1 MIKESGLSKE
11 EEIPQIRMIPNLG
24 LGLRVGNQFIQ
35 TIKMPGIGIFTQS
48 HILSQEEGG
57 EEISPNEPPSLP

>member
-1 MIKESGLSKE
+1 MINESGLSKE
-11 EEIPQIRMIPNLG
+11 EEIPQIR
-24 LGLRVGNQFIQ
+24 RVGNQFIQ

-57 EEISPNEPPSLP
+57 EEISPNDPPSLP

>member
-1 MIKESGLSKE
+1 MINESGLSKE
-11 EEIPQIRMIPNLG
+11 EEIPQIRMIPK
-24 LGLRVGNQFIQ
+24 QFIQ

-57 EEISPNEPPSLP
+57 EEISPNDPPSLP

>member
-11 EEIPQIRMIPNLG
+11 EEIPQIRMIPK
-24 LGLRVGNQFIQ
+24 QFIQ

-57 EEISPNEPPSLP
+57 EEISPNDPPSLP

>member
-11 EEIPQIRMIPNLG
+11 EEIPQIRG
-24 LGLRVGNQFIQ
+24 VGNQFIQ

-57 EEISPNEPPSLP
+57 EEISPNDPPSLP